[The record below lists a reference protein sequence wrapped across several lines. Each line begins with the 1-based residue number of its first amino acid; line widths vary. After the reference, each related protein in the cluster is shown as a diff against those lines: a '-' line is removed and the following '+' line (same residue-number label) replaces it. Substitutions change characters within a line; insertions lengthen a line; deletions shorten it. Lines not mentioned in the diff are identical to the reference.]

1 MTFTSRKTSIA
12 QNVCRTILQISVTVK
27 SVNPSTCSIKFQ
39 MSTWWSS
46 IVVCQCLTWY
56 LLVQSWVTLNRQTG
70 HIMKHW
76 WYVPPIKILVKNNH
90 KFTIKISE
98 HLHTHCEVSNH
109 TGLTVV
115 NSRCTRQQLMNCSQY
130 FSYLSHDIRCGCL
143 KPSLKCWNLTTVFKW
158 QGLECTDVVTWFFK
172 KCLNHRLTPS

>member
-1 MTFTSRKTSIA
+1 M
-12 QNVCRTILQISVTVK
+12 SVELFH
-27 SVNPSTCSIKFQ
+27 KFQ
-39 MSTWWSS
+39 SLLNLSTHLLVALSFKCRHGEVLS

-56 LLVQSWVTLNRQTG
+56 LLVQSWVILNRQTG
-70 HIMKHW
+70 HIMKQW
-76 WYVPPIKILVKNNH
+76 WYVPPIKIQVKNNH

-98 HLHTHCEVSNH
+98 HLHTQDSQL
-109 TGLTVV
+109 LTVDV
-115 NSRCTRQQLMNCSQY
+115 LRQQLLNCSQY